1 MLTALV
7 ARTEFPQQGQ
17 RYFRVL
23 DVLGGSVVAVPL
35 LVDDAM
41 QIGYLTHKQV
51 QPGPF
56 GKRYIEILQKHTAQ

>member
-1 MLTALV
+1 MLTTLV

-35 LVDDAM
+35 WVPVPV
-41 QIGYLTHKQV
+41 T
-51 QPGPF
+51 
-56 GKRYIEILQKHTAQ
+56 R